1 MLDSSSLFTVFFLC
15 KYWFRVKVS
24 EILLWLLFPR
34 VSKICLIS
42 LVFSFCFFFSQLIK
56 RDGELDNSALH
67 IAAIS
72 NSKNALKIMEL
83 LIHHRKYLID
93 KTNSNGRTPI
103 HEAAKACRTDNV
115 KFLMSHGSKLQ
126 TKDKEGEICL
136 SDIIGKTPRSMEV
149 SLMGAYP

>member
-1 MLDSSSLFTVFFLC
+1 M
-15 KYWFRVKVS
+15 
-24 EILLWLLFPR
+24 
-34 VSKICLIS
+34 
-42 LVFSFCFFFSQLIK
+42 IK

-72 NSKNALKIMEL
+72 NSKNSLKIMEL

-103 HEAAKACRTDNV
+103 HEAAKASRTDNV
-115 KFLMSHGSKLQ
+115 KYLMSHGSKLQ